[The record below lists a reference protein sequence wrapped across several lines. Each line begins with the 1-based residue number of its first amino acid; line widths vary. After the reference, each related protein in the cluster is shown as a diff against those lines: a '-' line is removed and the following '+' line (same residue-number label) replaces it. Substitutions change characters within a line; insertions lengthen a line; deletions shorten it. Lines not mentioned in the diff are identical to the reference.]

1 MAKKAPPST
10 PKKKSKGFLDLFMDE
25 FREVVL
31 PVPDFIVDDLTKKK
45 KKGKADEKK
54 NKKK

>member
-1 MAKKAPPST
+1 MAKKVPPST